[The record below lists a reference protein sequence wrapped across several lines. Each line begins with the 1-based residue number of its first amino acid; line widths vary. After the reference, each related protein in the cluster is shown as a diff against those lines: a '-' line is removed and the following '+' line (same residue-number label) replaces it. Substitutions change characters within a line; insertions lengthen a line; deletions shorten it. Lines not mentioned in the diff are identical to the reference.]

1 VNVVEVVNV
10 TRTAI
15 DEALVARLVAKVL
28 DEEGVAGAEVAVT
41 FVGEARIRALNREH
55 RGRDEVTDVLSFPLE
70 DWEPVDAADDG
81 AASPEQA
88 RAADG
93 AALAPDLG
101 ELAEAVV
108 AGTARPPLLLGDIV
122 ICARRALRQARA
134 DDLPASL
141 EVAVLLAHG
150 SLHLL
155 GYDHETDAGQMALRQ
170 AEVLELVDWEGI
182 VVAPSR

>member
-1 VNVVEVVNV
+1 VNVVEVVNS

-28 DEEGVAGAEVAVT
+28 EEESVAAAEVAVT
-41 FVGEARIRALNREH
+41 FVGEGRMRGLNREY

-70 DWEPVDAADDG
+70 DWEPADAAGDG
-81 AASPEQA
+81 SASPEKA
-88 RAADG
+88 GVTA
-93 AALAPDLG
+93 AALVPDLG
-101 ELAEAVV
+101 ESAEAVV

-122 ICARRALRQARA
+122 ICTRRALRQARA
-134 DDLPASL
+134 DDLPPSL
-141 EVAVLLAHG
+141 EIAVLLAHG
-150 SLHLL
+150 TLHLL